1 MDDIREGMER
11 RYLDKRET
19 FSVNDVDT
27 LLLIGGMPCTTVG
40 GAEILRLREGELP
53 GEGTF

>member
-1 MDDIREGMER
+1 MER